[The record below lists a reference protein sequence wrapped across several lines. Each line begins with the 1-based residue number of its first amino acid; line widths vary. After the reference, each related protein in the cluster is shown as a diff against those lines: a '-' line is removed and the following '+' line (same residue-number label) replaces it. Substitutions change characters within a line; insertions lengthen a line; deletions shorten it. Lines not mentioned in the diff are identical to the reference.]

1 MTPLHLL
8 VLREEDPVL
17 GPVNRLL
24 QTEQLVNRAGHLS
37 WKPTLSHT
45 TQGKER
51 QRKQEQSWNPLKAT
65 PRMNTWADYVVSG
78 TGQLIPTKMKG
89 Q

>member
-1 MTPLHLL
+1 MTSLHLTA
-8 VLREEDPVL
+8 LREEDQVL

-51 QRKQEQSWNPLKAT
+51 QRKQEQNLTPSKAT
-65 PRMNTWADYVVSG
+65 PRTNT
-78 TGQLIPTKMKG
+78 
-89 Q
+89 